1 MINTMTENQ
10 TKLSKDQGLVPVSE
24 SSPGSQTQASSPFSG
39 FRQAMQ
45 EGELKVWVQR
55 AMFRLSQWV
64 RQPNGMIAHY
74 KNSLYGSWEKWL
86 GLAAGITGLLML
98 LSPSAFWQWQLPVLL
113 VIIVIAPLFFD
124 LSRSFKEFFS
134 AYPGQHLIGEII
146 TLDQPI
152 INGHGTI
159 FIQREDWTVSGP
171 DCTAG
176 TRVKIIGIDD
186 RKLYVASVD

>member
-1 MINTMTENQ
+1 MTENQ